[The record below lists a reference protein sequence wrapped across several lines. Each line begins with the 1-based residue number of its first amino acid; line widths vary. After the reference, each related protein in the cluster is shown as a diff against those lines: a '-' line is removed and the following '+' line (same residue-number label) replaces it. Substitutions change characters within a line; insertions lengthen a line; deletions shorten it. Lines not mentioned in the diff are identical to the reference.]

1 MSLSTKSL
9 AVCFLVFLAGS
20 GIGFLVGGYIGSNFG
35 MNGVLR
41 GTLHKD
47 AKDMET
53 QIATLR
59 AIRGGDNAQ
68 EIELLQASLDDQF
81 IIFDPQN
88 PYPIESATQNRGDD
102 ASRGA
107 KAYRQEFP
115 RQSNRARMSMQWCT
129 IS

>member
-41 GTLHKD
+41 VTLHRD

-59 AIRGGDNAQ
+59 AIRGGNNAQ
-68 EIELLQASLDDQF
+68 AIELLQASLDDQF
-81 IIFDPQN
+81 IIFDPQDLH
-88 PYPIESATQNRGDD
+88 PIESATQNRGDD
-102 ASRGA
+102 AIRGA